1 MNEFDRI
8 VNSLKVHLET
18 DKLAGVEEI
27 LQTIKEPD
35 ITHAALFTTPKEKE
49 TALQKLNRKAED
61 CKACQLHGKRTNLVF
76 GSGNPAARLMFIG
89 EAPGRDEDLKGLPFV
104 GRAGQL
110 LTKMIEAINMKRADA
125 YIANI
130 LKCRPPNNRPP
141 FPDEVSACTHF
152 VMDQIK
158 IIQPKVVCT
167 LGKFAAQFL
176 LDSKQPISALRG
188 RFYDMDGFKVLP
200 TFHPAYLL
208 RNPADKKLVW
218 EDLKK
223 VRDEL
228 KSI

>member
-8 VNSLKVHLET
+8 VNLLKVHLET

-27 LQTIKEPD
+27 LQTRKESD
-35 ITHAALFTTPKEKE
+35 MAHTVLFSTRKEKE
-49 TALQKLNRKAED
+49 AALQKLNKKAEE

-76 GSGNPAARLMFIG
+76 GSGNPAAGLMFIG
-89 EAPGRDEDLKGLPFV
+89 EAPGRDEDLKGEPFV

-110 LTKMIEAINMKRADA
+110 LTKMIEAINMKRTDA

-141 FPDEVSACTHF
+141 LPDEVSACTHF
-152 VMDQIK
+152 VMEQIK
-158 IIQPKVVCT
+158 IIQPKVICT
-167 LGKFAAQFL
+167 LGKFATQFL
-176 LDSKQPISALRG
+176 LNSKQPISALRG
-188 RFYDMDGFKVLP
+188 RFYDIDDFKIMP

-228 KSI
+228 KRI